1 MLVLQVYLGFNTIE
15 FSAIIMQVKVHF
27 YLATKPEVEGFRAL
41 PQNLRLVTIT
51 HLHFC
56 FHAEEPGICAVRL
69 IGDGVTVNGDT
80 ATVQFAGVGPSNS
93 FLCSLDRQNFI
104 QCEFIPKLISY
115 QIFRN
120 GLECS
125 EAFQG

>member
-1 MLVLQVYLGFNTIE
+1 M
-15 FSAIIMQVKVHF
+15 
-27 YLATKPEVEGFRAL
+27 
-41 PQNLRLVTIT
+41 TIT

-115 QIFRN
+115 QIFFRN
-120 GLECS
+120 GLEFS